1 MLCLLVYCSVGATPQ
16 SHLEQRLARE
26 ADAAAGRNMCRTTG
40 GCALRVTNVR
50 KQQIRRACMAECD
63 PSHKANTTGRLPPPV
78 PPLRPPPTSEGAL
91 ATDPRTV
98 LPPVPLP
105 SGQPGAQV
113 VQGTARVV
121 PTARA
126 TEATVATPRVDGFG
140 AAVRAWMKAAAL
152 VAVGVVATVAVS
164 TRVAQ
169 RAALPS
175 IISLANRR
183 HQIHRGRICG
193 ERSLGR
199 KSPKCH
205 QGSRCIW
212 RLTLAGRARCL
223 SRTRRTQHVQRAH
236 GCKRTL
242 AHSFAR
248 PRAVPVTCHRDG

>member
-98 LPPVPLP
+98 LTPVPLP
-105 SGQPGAQV
+105 SGHPGAQV

-126 TEATVATPRVDGFG
+126 TEATVATPRVGVVFG
-140 AAVRAWMKAAAL
+140 AAVKAWMKAAAL
-152 VAVGVVATVAVS
+152 VAVGVIATVAVA

-169 RAALPS
+169 RA
-175 IISLANRR
+175 
-183 HQIHRGRICG
+183 
-193 ERSLGR
+193 
-199 KSPKCH
+199 K
-205 QGSRCIW
+205 
-212 RLTLAGRARCL
+212 
-223 SRTRRTQHVQRAH
+223 
-236 GCKRTL
+236 
-242 AHSFAR
+242 
-248 PRAVPVTCHRDG
+248 

>member
-63 PSHKANTTGRLPPPV
+63 LTHKANTTGRLPPPV
-78 PPLRPPPTSEGAL
+78 PPLRPPLTSEGAL

-105 SGQPGAQV
+105 SGHPGAQV

-126 TEATVATPRVDGFG
+126 TEATAATPIGDGFG
-140 AAVRAWMKAAAL
+140 AAANAWMNAAAL
-152 VAVGVVATVAVS
+152 VIHPVAVGVVATVAVA
-164 TRVAQ
+164 TRVAL
-169 RAALPS
+169 RA
-175 IISLANRR
+175 
-183 HQIHRGRICG
+183 
-193 ERSLGR
+193 
-199 KSPKCH
+199 KS
-205 QGSRCIW
+205 
-212 RLTLAGRARCL
+212 GRA
-223 SRTRRTQHVQRAH
+223 
-236 GCKRTL
+236 
-242 AHSFAR
+242 
-248 PRAVPVTCHRDG
+248 

>member
-63 PSHKANTTGRLPPPV
+63 LTHKANTTGHLPPPV
-78 PPLRPPPTSEGAL
+78 PPLRPPLTSEGAL

-105 SGQPGAQV
+105 SGHPAQL

-126 TEATVATPRVDGFG
+126 TEATVATPRVAGFG
-140 AAVRAWMKAAAL
+140 TAVKAWMKAAAL
-152 VAVGVVATVAVS
+152 VAVGVIATVAVA

-169 RAALPS
+169 RA
-175 IISLANRR
+175 
-183 HQIHRGRICG
+183 
-193 ERSLGR
+193 
-199 KSPKCH
+199 K
-205 QGSRCIW
+205 
-212 RLTLAGRARCL
+212 
-223 SRTRRTQHVQRAH
+223 
-236 GCKRTL
+236 
-242 AHSFAR
+242 
-248 PRAVPVTCHRDG
+248 

>member
-91 ATDPRTV
+91 ATEPTV
-98 LPPVPLP
+98 VPPVPLP
-105 SGQPGAQV
+105 SGHPGAQV
-113 VQGTARVV
+113 LQGTARVV

-126 TEATVATPRVDGFG
+126 TEATVATPRVGVVFG
-140 AAVRAWMKAAAL
+140 AAVKAWMKAAAL
-152 VAVGVVATVAVS
+152 VAVGVAATVAVA

-169 RAALPS
+169 RA
-175 IISLANRR
+175 R
-183 HQIHRGRICG
+183 
-193 ERSLGR
+193 
-199 KSPKCH
+199 
-205 QGSRCIW
+205 
-212 RLTLAGRARCL
+212 
-223 SRTRRTQHVQRAH
+223 
-236 GCKRTL
+236 
-242 AHSFAR
+242 
-248 PRAVPVTCHRDG
+248 

>member
-63 PSHKANTTGRLPPPV
+63 PSHNANTTGRLPPPV
-78 PPLRPPPTSEGAL
+78 PLRPPPTLA
-91 ATDPRTV
+91 ATDPTV
-98 LPPVPLP
+98 VPPVPLP
-105 SGQPGAQV
+105 SGHPGAQV

-152 VAVGVVATVAVS
+152 VAVGVVATVAVA

-169 RAALPS
+169 RA
-175 IISLANRR
+175 
-183 HQIHRGRICG
+183 
-193 ERSLGR
+193 
-199 KSPKCH
+199 K
-205 QGSRCIW
+205 
-212 RLTLAGRARCL
+212 
-223 SRTRRTQHVQRAH
+223 
-236 GCKRTL
+236 
-242 AHSFAR
+242 
-248 PRAVPVTCHRDG
+248 